1 MSIFFE
7 RDFSNGDIPLGMGVS
22 DSDDDD
28 DWIGGRVLIQGD
40 AKAFTIWCLESS
52 RTTIRNNDMAP
63 SR

>member
-1 MSIFFE
+1 MSIFLE

-28 DWIGGRVLIQGD
+28 WRGGRELIQGD
-40 AKAFTIWCLESS
+40 DAKAFANCCLESS
-52 RTTIRNNDMAP
+52 RMTIRNNDMAP